1 MAYAGHQFGHFVE
14 KLGDGRAVLLG
25 EIKAR
30 NGKLFDI
37 QLKGSGKTSF
47 SRNGDGRSPLDS
59 VIREYVMSE
68 ALHHLGIPTTRSL
81 AIVSTGEFVERESKL
96 PGGVLTRVA
105 SSHIRIG
112 TFEFFSLPKRY

>member
-1 MAYAGHQFGHFVE
+1 
-14 KLGDGRAVLLG
+14 
-25 EIKAR
+25 
-30 NGKLFDI
+30 
-37 QLKGSGKTSF
+37 
-47 SRNGDGRSPLDS
+47 
-59 VIREYVMSE
+59 MSE

-112 TFEFFSLPKRY
+112 TFEFFHYQNDIKSIKILADYTINRHFPESVKKKISTKNY